1 MQVEDF
7 AAGVYTPAHAVV
19 EKHIVEERPILRTRR
34 VVGTVAG
41 IVIDA
46 EVQYDRHENPS
57 WRRLDPGFL
66 NQ

>member
-1 MQVEDF
+1 MQVDEF
-7 AAGVYTPAHAVV
+7 GAGVYTPAHAVV
-19 EKHIVEERPILRTRR
+19 EKHIVERPTLRTRR

-41 IVIDA
+41 TVIDA